1 MLASVTHAT
10 HGHTIKAG
18 VETSRVSIAE
28 SFGFAVTDPE
38 AAEEAGI
45 SDAAMEFTPD
55 NPFQFANHVTR
66 WTQAVY
72 AQDDFSPFRN
82 LTISAGLRF
91 DHSNLLVSDQ
101 QVSPRIG
108 AIYYLPKT
116 RTALRGSFNASTCRR
131 KSKIC

>member
-1 MLASVTHAT
+1 
-10 HGHTIKAG
+10 
-18 VETSRVSIAE
+18 
-28 SFGFAVTDPE
+28 
-38 AAEEAGI
+38 
-45 SDAAMEFTPD
+45 MEFTPD
-55 NPFQFANHVTR
+55 NPFAIRQTMLGR

-91 DHSNLLVSDQ
+91 DHSSLLVSDQ

-116 RTALRGSFNASTCRR
+116 RTALRGLSTGFTCLR
-131 KSKIC
+131 KSRIC